1 MKITRSL
8 LLGFLIFF
16 SALSQAETTP
26 TEFIHNTADTIID
39 KLHLGKPFTD
49 EQAYAL
55 VEEIILPH
63 LDFETFSRL
72 TLGKYWR
79 TASDAQRAAFTKE
92 FQNLLLRSYATSL
105 NAYSGERIEQLGQRD
120 EGNGRV
126 LVQTQ
131 LIRTTGAPV
140 TVDYRLLKRD
150 DDWKIYDVVI
160 EGVSMVINYRTSFG
174 TEIRRDGLDALIK
187 HMADHKTK
195 ANCIGATEGC

>member
-1 MKITRSL
+1 MKSIRIL
-8 LLGFLIFF
+8 LLSFVLLF

-26 TEFIHNTADTIID
+26 TEFIHSTADTIIE

-49 EQAYAL
+49 AQAYAL

-79 TASDAQRAAFTKE
+79 TATPDQRAAFTKE

-105 NAYSGERIEQLGQRD
+105 NTYSGERIEQLGERD

-126 LVQTQ
+126 LVLTQ
-131 LIRTTGAPV
+131 LIRAQGAPV
-140 TVDYRLLKRD
+140 TVNYRLLRKD
-150 DDWKIYDVVI
+150 EHWKIYDVVI
-160 EGVSMVINYRTSFG
+160 EGISMVINYRTSFG
-174 TEIRRDGLDALIK
+174 SEIRRDGLDALIK
-187 HMADHKTK
+187 HMADHKAK
-195 ANCIGATEGC
+195 ANCIGAIEGC